1 MLRHFY
7 GTYLSIYLCRC
18 MCSLDP
24 LNFSLQESGARGGDF
39 PVRVRVSSFFFAG
52 RLLCKCSVEADC
64 IRGGFGL
71 HRYNLGGGGF
81 S

>member
-7 GTYLSIYLCRC
+7 GTYLCMYVDA

-24 LNFSLQESGARGGDF
+24 LNFSLLESGARGGDF

-64 IRGGFGL
+64 IRGGVW
-71 HRYNLGGGGF
+71 
-81 S
+81 SA